1 VTSHLPN
8 NRTGLIRGEDAFCE
22 WATVRQEGSDDD
34 DDDDANTGIQA
45 QALAQDYANQPHPDL
60 LPDLFNPIV
69 QRQRRKEKAVCP
81 PKKGKAKISST
92 LLILG
97 GYQPEANYTVKVKV
111 TEEGAEGRT
120 IFDLWT
126 EFELKYRDGYLVM

>member
-1 VTSHLPN
+1 MISHLPN
-8 NRTGLIRGEDAFCE
+8 GRTGLIRGEDNFCE
-22 WATVRQEGSDDD
+22 WATVRQDGGDD
-34 DDDDANTGIQA
+34 DDDDAETRV
-45 QALAQDYANQPHPDL
+45 QALAQDYPNQPHPDL
-60 LPDLFNPIV
+60 LPDLFNPTV
-69 QRQRRKEKAVCP
+69 QRQRRKEKVVCP

-111 TEEGAEGRT
+111 TEEDAGGRT

-126 EFELKYRDGYLVM
+126 EFELKYKDGYLAM